1 MDQDFTTEITEVIN
15 SPIGCDALL
24 KTLTSGSKNIRV
36 VFHNS
41 YITNRVSDIEWEGSE
56 PFADCLGTDVDH
68 IVQNDT
74 IVIKSVEYRIDV
86 RQPLDDGW
94 TRLILSV
101 N

>member
-15 SPIGCDALL
+15 SPIGCNAVV
-24 KTLTSGSKNIRV
+24 KTASSGSKNIRV

-41 YITNRVSDIEWEGSE
+41 YITNRVTDIEWEGSE
-56 PFADCLGTDVDH
+56 PYVDCLGTDVEH
-68 IVQNDT
+68 VVQNDT
-74 IVIKSVEYRIDV
+74 ILIKNVEYRIEV
-86 RQPLDDGW
+86 PQPLDDGW